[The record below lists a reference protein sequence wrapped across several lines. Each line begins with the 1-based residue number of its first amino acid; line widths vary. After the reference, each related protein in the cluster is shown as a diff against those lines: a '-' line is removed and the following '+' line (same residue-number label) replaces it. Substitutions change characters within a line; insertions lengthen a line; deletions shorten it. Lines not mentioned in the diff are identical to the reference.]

1 MMKTIS
7 TAIVKVVSVG
17 LFGLTICSLSHAV
30 LGTYNFTLKGNAT
43 TATCGVEEGD
53 ANKYVTLGKTST
65 RFLKTPGDRG
75 PRIPIPFNLSL
86 CPAGVSVTFTFSG
99 QQDTVNNQ
107 LLALSNLND
116 PNTAKHVAIEISD
129 NNYNRVPISKAS
141 KLSNETA
148 NKSRPFPV
156 DANGKVSTIFYANY
170 MATDGAATAGIA
182 NANAEFWIEYQ

>member
-1 MMKTIS
+1 MKFTS
-7 TAIVKVVSVG
+7 TAIIKVISVG
-17 LFGLTICSLSHAV
+17 LFGLGICGQGQAA

-53 ANKYVTLGKTST
+53 AHKYVNLGRTAT
-65 RFLKTPGDRG
+65 RQLKNPGHRG
-75 PRIPIPFNLSL
+75 SRVPIPFNLSL
-86 CPAGVSVTFTFSG
+86 CPVGAAVTFTFSG
-99 QQDTVNNQ
+99 QQDAVNNQ

-129 NNYNRVPISKAS
+129 NNYSRVPISKS
-141 KLSNETA
+141 SQLPNETS

-170 MATDGAATAGIA
+170 MVTDGAATTGTA
-182 NANAEFWIEYQ
+182 NAYAEFWIEYQ